1 MLLKPLESTESLVI
15 GGNSEAANPSSTR
28 GKHCSRGKEREHASV
43 GKNVEKIEEKVPK
56 DKQKT
61 IHCHWKNKARQRAD
75 QGLNVVAQTPVIPDL
90 LL

>member
-1 MLLKPLESTESLVI
+1 MERRRKRRLQILVQQ
-15 GGNSEAANPSSTR
+15 EANIVPMV
-28 GKHCSRGKEREHASV
+28 KREHASV